1 MLITHFCRISKSL
14 TNKEVEMLLELS
26 YNFDDEDNKAYIK
39 THDVQTNE
47 E

>member
-1 MLITHFCRISKSL
+1 MLITHFYRDSKSL

-26 YNFDDEDNKAYIK
+26 YDFDDEDHIK